1 MDRVLASE
9 ADDRSSS
16 LRGGTKNPLPV
27 DFLFSSIPLSHITD
41 IISYNTQVLRINI
54 CPLVI
59 VLILCTGCT
68 TNSTAHTPTPNFV
81 TAVLPLTP
89 IPVSVSTD
97 SAIQLTSTISV
108 VAGPTH
114 VPVEG
119 TTTTQV
125 NVRADPST
133 ASESLGMINIF
144 SKIQIIGKDA
154 SGSWYQ
160 IVDAESA
167 KGTGWVRAEYVQ
179 VVDSAAEIV
188 VIGSVTGNGSEVS
201 GLVTQK
207 INVRSGPAATFDSVG
222 VLNPNDV
229 VFITGKDPSGAWIQV
244 KFVGAA
250 NGTGWAASEFLQVSN
265 PEAVPVIGTTDQ
277 ATEVPTIA
285 PLAIPSTSALSA
297 IEDGDSMQAPL
308 ATTTL
313 SSKNARA
320 LQVEGDISA
329 PNGDTKDWVQFSTSG
344 KMVVIRVTC
353 STSALQMELWNG
365 EILVNKLVLPCG
377 KDQILPVTSNN
388 AYFLSLTEPDAS
400 ATQYTKYTLKLEM
413 AR

>member
-1 MDRVLASE
+1 
-9 ADDRSSS
+9 
-16 LRGGTKNPLPV
+16 V

-41 IISYNTQVLRINI
+41 IISYNTWVSRTNI
-54 CPLVI
+54 CLLLAT
-59 VLILCTGCT
+59 LILCAGCN

-160 IVDAESA
+160 IVDEASA

-179 VVDSAAEIV
+179 VDAKAEIA
-188 VIGSVTGNGSEVS
+188 VIGSVADNGSEVS
-201 GLVTQK
+201 GLATQK
-207 INVRSGPAATFDSVG
+207 INVRSGPGTTFDSVG

-244 KFVGAA
+244 KFASAA
-250 NGTGWAASEFLQVSN
+250 NGIGWASSEFLQVSN
-265 PEAVPVIGTTDQ
+265 PDAVPIIGTTDQ
-277 ATEVPTIA
+277 ATEAPTIT

-297 IEDGDSMQAPL
+297 MEDGDSMQAPL

-313 SSKNARA
+313 SSNNARA
-320 LQVEGDISA
+320 LQVEDDIST
-329 PNGDTKDWVQFSTSG
+329 PNGDTKDWIQFSTSG

-365 EILVNKLVLPCG
+365 KILVNKLVLPCE

-388 AYFLSLTEPDAS
+388 TYFLSLTEPDAS

-413 AR
+413 AH